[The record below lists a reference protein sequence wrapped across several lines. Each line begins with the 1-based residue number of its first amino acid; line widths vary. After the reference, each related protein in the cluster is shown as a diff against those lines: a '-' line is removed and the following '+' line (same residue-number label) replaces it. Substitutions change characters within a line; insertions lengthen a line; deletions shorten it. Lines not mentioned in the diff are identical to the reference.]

1 MPFTFFHTLAEL
13 HARLRW
19 LWQSGGGGVSAGAGG
34 GLAPALQPPPVSRLL
49 RDHNTRSGKTLWIV
63 RIPENFYFDAR
74 REAFFA
80 FFYFFSA
87 PAAPSFFSS
96 SQQRWQCSSNSNSG
110 NALYCGPR
118 EAGHSHGGASLEKQV
133 YAAKLGWQPVRR
145 PPVVGGQL
153 KAES

>member
-13 HARLRW
+13 HARVRW

-49 RDHNTRSGKTLWIV
+49 RDHNTGSGKTLWIV

-80 FFYFFSA
+80 FFFFSRA
-87 PAAPSFFSS
+87 RRALLRLLLPTPLAMQF
-96 SQQRWQCSSNSNSG
+96 QQ
-110 NALYCGPR
+110 
-118 EAGHSHGGASLEKQV
+118 
-133 YAAKLGWQPVRR
+133 
-145 PPVVGGQL
+145 
-153 KAES
+153 